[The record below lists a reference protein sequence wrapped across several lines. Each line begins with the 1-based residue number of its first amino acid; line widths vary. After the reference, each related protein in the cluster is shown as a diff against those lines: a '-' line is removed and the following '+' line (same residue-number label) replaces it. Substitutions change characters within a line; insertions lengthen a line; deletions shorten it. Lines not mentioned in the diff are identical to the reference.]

1 MNNLQQLDEALNF
14 LNNEDKSEVIEEG
27 FFSKLKSLFNKGN
40 KQKEKLPEYTY
51 YVSSVEKSIG
61 STVKTMRS
69 DKSLSDAIGIY
80 LVNVLEIG
88 NLNFGVLEIFKKNE
102 SKLSENIYVYKCKVI
117 GVDNNKNYNI
127 KIESII
133 YSGAASATLSKFN
146 IKYKIIDT
154 SSIEKERKAI
164 RNKAI
169 KIANDIIK
177 EAKKLPEWDNCYS
190 VYKDSDLDE
199 DDIEFWNTGIE
210 NYIDIIDYDLD
221 KYNGNKREYFG
232 TKECSKMFDFIY
244 GNFKKRVEAEINNA
258 SVDYYG
264 DWDAGPIVIEI
275 KK

>member
-14 LNNEDKSEVIEEG
+14 LNYGNRSEVIEEG
-27 FFSKLKSLFNKGN
+27 FFSKLKSLFNKGE
-40 KQKEKLPEYTY
+40 KHKEKLPEYIY

-61 STVKTMRS
+61 TTVKTMRNDES
-69 DKSLSDAIGIY
+69 VSNAVDIY
-80 LVNVLEIG
+80 LVNILEIG
-88 NLNFGVLEIFKKNE
+88 NFDFGVLEIFKKNE
-102 SKLSENIYVYKCKVI
+102 SKLSENIYVYKCKVVGI
-117 GVDNNKNYNI
+117 YDKDYNA
-127 KIESII
+127 KIESVV
-133 YSGAASATLSKFN
+133 YSGTALGALSKFN
-146 IKYKIIDT
+146 IKYEIIDT
-154 SSIEKERKAI
+154 SSVEKERKAI

-244 GNFKKRVEAEINNA
+244 GNFKKRVESEINNA

-275 KK
+275 NK

>member
-14 LNNEDKSEVIEEG
+14 LNYGNRSKG
-27 FFSKLKSLFNKGN
+27 FSSKLKRLFNKGE
-40 KQKEKLPEYTY
+40 KHKEKLPEYIY
-51 YVSSVEKSIG
+51 YVSSVEKSVG
-61 STVKTMRS
+61 TTVKTMRI
-69 DKSLSDAIGIY
+69 DKSVSDAIDIY
-80 LVNVLEIG
+80 LVHILEIG
-88 NLNFGVLEIFKKNE
+88 NFDFGVLEIFKKNE
-102 SKLSENIYVYKCKVI
+102 SKLSENIYVYKCKVV
-117 GVDNNKNYNI
+117 GRVDKNYNA
-127 KIESII
+127 KIESVV
-133 YSGAASATLSKFN
+133 YSGTALGALSKFN
-146 IKYKIIDT
+146 IKYEIIDT
-154 SSIEKERKAI
+154 SSVEKERKAI

-210 NYIDIIDYDLD
+210 NYIYIIDYDLD

-244 GNFKKRVEAEINNA
+244 GNFKKRVESEINNA
-258 SVDYYG
+258 SIDYYG

-275 KK
+275 NK

>member
-14 LNNEDKSEVIEEG
+14 LNNENKSEIIEEG
-27 FFSKLKSLFNKGN
+27 FFSKLKSLLNKGGE
-40 KQKEKLPEYTY
+40 QKEKLPEYTY

-61 STVKTMRS
+61 TTVKTTKN
-69 DKSLSDAIGIY
+69 DKSVSDTIDIY
-80 LVNVLEIG
+80 LADVLEIA
-88 NLNFGVLEIFKKNE
+88 NLNLGVLEIFKKNE

-117 GVDNNKNYNI
+117 GKDDKNYNA
-127 KIESII
+127 KIESIV
-133 YSGAASATLSKFN
+133 YSGTALGALSKFN

-154 SSIEKERKAI
+154 SSVEKERKAI

-244 GNFKKRVEAEINNA
+244 GNFKKRVESEINNA
-258 SVDYYG
+258 SIDYYG

-275 KK
+275 NK